1 MKHELHDHNCQS
13 NNIFI
18 ACMHPMLECVWY
30 AKTLVELWKVIICNF
45 VKDFTI
51 LLDQECSR
59 NDDMIVKLVFVPN
72 NIVANT
78 LDARC
83 SRNQGFKNH
92 NNQRRKTLEWIMI
105 KDFFQNSQKVD
116 KMLVMDKKIH
126 IHIKNCS

>member
-1 MKHELHDHNCQS
+1 MYNNC
-13 NNIFI
+13 
-18 ACMHPMLECVWY
+18 L
-30 AKTLVELWKVIICNF
+30 LVNF
-45 VKDFTI
+45 VFTNPLSI
-51 LLDQECSR
+51 ITDVVQKTNR
-59 NDDMIVKLVFVPN
+59 IVKLVFVPN

-78 LDARC
+78 LDARMLKH
-83 SRNQGFKNH
+83 NAQYQGFKHH